1 MRILRKRRRERK
13 AYIIR
18 NARLDPDWSSVE
30 RRTLDIAGRAVASLI
45 HTQGIGDLYKLYLIT
60 KRDGIDFNLAFISS
74 DFKVEHKEP
83 FDTNYMRKLFDHG
96 YKLARKGYPWQKY
109 PPGFTP

>member
-1 MRILRKRRRERK
+1 MRRKRK

-18 NARLDPDWSSVE
+18 NARLDPNWASVD
-30 RRTLDIAGRAVASLI
+30 RRTLNIAGRAITSLI
-45 HTQGIGDLYKLYLIT
+45 RTQGIGDLYQLYLIT

-74 DFKVEHKEP
+74 DFKVEHKEQ
-83 FDTNYMRKLFDHG
+83 FDTIYMRKLFDHG
-96 YKLARKGYPWQKY
+96 YKLARKCYPWEKY